1 MSPSTTTNF
10 DAIRFVEEVALAQGL
25 ALTAKERDAVA
36 VQLTRIQDFARLVLD
51 VPLSAED
58 ELAPRFEP

>member
-1 MSPSTTTNF
+1 MSSF
-10 DAIRFVEEVALAQGL
+10 DAIRFVEEAALAQGL
-25 ALTAKERDAVA
+25 ALTAEERAAVA

>member
-1 MSPSTTTNF
+1 MTGF
-10 DAIRFVEEVALAQGL
+10 DAVRFVREAALAQGL
-25 ALTAKERDAVA
+25 ALTEEECAEVA
-36 VQLTRIQDFARLVLD
+36 VQLTRIQGYARLVLD

>member
-1 MSPSTTTNF
+1 MSSF
-10 DAIRFVEEVALAQGL
+10 DARRVVEEAALAQGL
-25 ALTAKERDAVA
+25 ALTAEERAAVA
-36 VQLTRIQDFARLVLD
+36 VQMTRIQDFARLVLD